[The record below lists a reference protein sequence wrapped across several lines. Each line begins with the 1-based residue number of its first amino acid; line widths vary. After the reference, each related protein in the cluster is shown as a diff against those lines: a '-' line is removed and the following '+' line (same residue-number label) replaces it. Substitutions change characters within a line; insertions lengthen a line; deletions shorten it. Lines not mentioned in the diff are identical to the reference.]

1 MIIGVDI
8 GNTHTVTGIYD
19 ESGELL
25 LTFRIATN
33 DKMTEDEYFAYF
45 RNITKFN
52 NIGYKKCV
60 KNINCLSCS

>member
-25 LTFRIATN
+25 LTFRIATKWQN
-33 DKMTEDEYFAYF
+33 DRGWIFCILE
-45 RNITKFN
+45 I
-52 NIGYKKCV
+52 
-60 KNINCLSCS
+60 